1 VQLKQNQRVVLQANL
16 EPSAGLVNGAQGMI
30 IEFQNFDEKALPR
43 APTKKGEDGE
53 LRGDYAVY
61 RQEQI
66 KSFASANGCQP
77 WPVVRFTNGITRTIF
92 ADCTVNVLG
101 NDEPYCKLSR
111 TQIPLTAGY
120 AITVHKSQGMTL
132 DRVIVD
138 LARAFEQSQ
147 IYVACKS
154 HSNALPGPTLIIST
168 VSRARSL
175 QGLTVTALPTKDLG
189 GANAQVK
196 EFMENIVMKK
206 KTEW

>member
-1 VQLKQNQRVVLQANL
+1 
-16 EPSAGLVNGAQGMI
+16 MI
-30 IEFQNFDEKALPR
+30 IEFQEFDEKALPR
-43 APTKKGEDGE
+43 APKKGEDGE
-53 LRGDYAVY
+53 LRGDHGAY

-66 KSFASANGCQP
+66 KAFASANGRQP
-77 WPVVRFTNGITRTIF
+77 WPVVRFTNGTTRTIF

-154 HSNALPGPTLIIST
+154 HHNELPGATLIIST

-175 QGLTVTALPTKDLG
+175 KGLTVTALPNKDLG

-196 EFMENIVMKK
+196 EFLENVVMKK
-206 KTEW
+206 QKTEL

>member
-1 VQLKQNQRVVLQANL
+1 MLQANL
-16 EPSAGLVNGAQGMI
+16 EPAAGLVNGAQGTI
-30 IEFQNFDEKALPR
+30 IEFQEFDEKALPR

-53 LRGDYAVY
+53 LRGDHGAY

-66 KSFASANGCQP
+66 KAFASANGRQP
-77 WPVVRFTNGITRTIF
+77 WPVVRFTNGIVRTIF

-101 NDEPYCKLSR
+101 NDQPYCKLSR

-147 IYVACKS
+147 IYVACKY
-154 HSNALPGPTLIIST
+154 HPNALPGTTLIIST

-175 QGLTVTALPTKDLG
+175 QGLTVTALPNKDLG

-196 EFMENIVMKK
+196 EFMDKIVMKK
-206 KTEW
+206 KTEL